1 MDVVNPARPLVLGS
15 SPPITTPSPAIF
27 DQGHNG
33 LAGTT
38 NRNINPNLVSP
49 PSSVIDEHERESQ
62 NQRRKLE
69 LLERQK
75 QHHLRQFLHY
85 RQLAE
90 QEEKQREKQQQ
101 QQQLFLSQSIGLQ
114 YEVDPAYQHHDQQQQ
129 QQGLGK
135 TSAWIASLAQAE
147 QQRQQSQVQAVDPS
161 SAYIYHSPGSQID
174 LSGSNSDEVVE
185 DTIADLIAYG
195 EESDS
200 PVHTTNGTTTPPTA
214 AGFADSQL
222 VDASIVELL
231 QSNSTSR
238 SSISSSSG
246 TVIHTPSPPASVS
259 AGHAGLDATNNS
271 IKKVVDSDWDATAF
285 GVNLNLDLEP
295 AFELSPYGSFNQ
307 GSTLVEN
314 NVNVFRSTADLKK
327 DWTDITS
334 YASMYEDQDRAGL
347 QHVQH
352 HQQQQQANGMLVQKR
367 QMMGQDQM
375 YQPQNQQ
382 QQQSQHMAAYAA
394 RPMDSMGAGM
404 QVQYGGN
411 GYEPT
416 YRSNVNAMGPG
427 HQMMVGAQFDQGQGQ
442 AFPAPHQQQQQQQQ
456 GRMAMMDA
464 SSRYGMY
471 AGDGQYSNIVSNG
484 NSNQQVPATMSSN
497 GSGLGGMNIY
507 PGMSGM
513 NPNQMQPQSVSGRTA
528 GSGSF
533 HYDSGPYDSFQPTF
547 NGRVLPAY
555 ASIGAVVQAS
565 PTHAHMQ
572 PQQPLQQ
579 QPSQQRQEQGRSSI
593 GLNSPESRLNQSPLS
608 DYHRNMA
615 TQNADNINHLLM
627 SGGAM
632 TGSGDESTVKK
643 ERVSPKLNNESSTD
657 ELEQIAE
664 DDLDDDDDERSVGSL
679 VDELDAEVEAALGGA
694 SSSRRPS
701 QLRKPSTA
709 AAKAKSHRKTPYDR
723 KADRVETG
731 KRRTKSISATASSSS
746 RGSGAEGSTNGSEI
760 VLSDRA
766 VISRNILYE
775 DGKPKIRNPLGGGRG
790 YVPGE
795 TPDDPSKKH
804 KCEVCGRG
812 FARLFNLKVSPRPV

>member
-15 SPPITTPSPAIF
+15 SPPTTTPSPAIF

-33 LAGTT
+33 FAGTA
-38 NRNINPNLVSP
+38 NRNINPNSISP
-49 PSSVIDEHERESQ
+49 TSSVVDEHERESQ

-75 QHHLRQFLHY
+75 QHHLRQFLYY

-90 QEEKQREKQQQ
+90 QEEKQRENQ

-114 YEVDPAYQHHDQQQQ
+114 HEVDHAYQDHDQQQQ

-147 QQRQQSQVQAVDPS
+147 QQRQQPQVQAVDPS

-185 DTIADLIAYG
+185 DTIADLIAY
-195 EESDS
+195 EEDS
-200 PVHTTNGTTTPPTA
+200 SSPIHATNGTTTPPTA
-214 AGFADSQL
+214 AGFVDSQL

-259 AGHAGLDATNNS
+259 AGHAGLEATNTSTN
-271 IKKVVDSDWDATAF
+271 KVVDSDWDAAAF

-295 AFELSPYGSFNQ
+295 AFELSACGSFNQ

-314 NVNVFRSTADLKK
+314 NVNVFRSTAGLKK

-352 HQQQQQANGMLVQKR
+352 HQQQQQPNGMLVQKR

-375 YQPQNQQ
+375 YQPQIQQ
-382 QQQSQHMAAYAA
+382 QQQSQQMAAYAA
-394 RPMDSMGAGM
+394 RPMGGMGTGM

-411 GYEPT
+411 GYEHT
-416 YRSNVNAMGPG
+416 YRSNVNAINPG
-427 HQMMVGAQFDQGQGQ
+427 HQMMVSAQFDQGQGHGQ
-442 AFPAPHQQQQQQQQ
+442 GFPPPHQQ
-456 GRMAMMDA
+456 GRMVMMDA
-464 SSRYGMY
+464 SSRFGMY
-471 AGDGQYSNIVSNG
+471 AGDGQYSNAVGNG
-484 NSNQQVPATMSSN
+484 NSSQQVPTTMSSN
-497 GSGLGGMNIY
+497 GTGPGGMDIY
-507 PGMSGM
+507 AGMSGM
-513 NPNQMQPQSVSGRTA
+513 NPNQMQPQGVSGRTA
-528 GSGSF
+528 GSASF

-555 ASIGAVVQAS
+555 ASMGAVVQAS

-615 TQNADNINHLLM
+615 TQNADNINHLLT

-643 ERVSPKLNNESSTD
+643 ERASPKLNNESSTD
-657 ELEQIAE
+657 ELDQIAE
-664 DDLDDDDDERSVGSL
+664 DYLDDDDDERSVGSL

-709 AAKAKSHRKTPYDR
+709 AAKAKSHRKTPYNR
-723 KADRVETG
+723 KADRVEAG